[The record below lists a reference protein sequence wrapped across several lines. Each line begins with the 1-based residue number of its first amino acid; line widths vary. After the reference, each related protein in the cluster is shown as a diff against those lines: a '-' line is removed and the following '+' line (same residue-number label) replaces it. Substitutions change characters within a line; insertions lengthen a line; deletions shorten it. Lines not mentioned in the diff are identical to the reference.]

1 MVTSVCHPA
10 LQSLVREPLS
20 RRRQLLREN
29 FVETE
34 GEFVFA
40 TSLDTKDTEQ
50 IAEFEKA
57 VETWPEVAE
66 CYLMTGSQDYLLRVL
81 TDGESRKRPG
91 MLTGRSSENMLVEF
105 PGTPEFIG
113 TFVNVKITES
123 HSGMVSGEL
132 TD

>member
-1 MVTSVCHPA
+1 MTHPLPVLPDHVGLFLLISMVTSVCHPA

-50 IAEFEKA
+50 IAEFLEQSVKGEGVPHGLCPPTLPPRPVICTHPGPTLRLDQSPAHGFCEA
-57 VETWPEVAE
+57 VRRGFSWLSCVP
-66 CYLMTGSQDYLLRVL
+66 
-81 TDGESRKRPG
+81 
-91 MLTGRSSENMLVEF
+91 
-105 PGTPEFIG
+105 
-113 TFVNVKITES
+113 
-123 HSGMVSGEL
+123 
-132 TD
+132 